1 MWYLKFKYKH
11 RDCIYSP
18 KLKELGLSVHFY
30 FLGFYEKGDYN
41 YTTALQHILGDKMQI
56 KKYISY
62 MKNHPKIV
70 NIEVYGDVILTVAK
84 HRKEI
89 ELYSRGYDQMF
100 LHPSPAYVSKDGFE
114 IIEIAFW
121 NRKPLQDF
129 IKTLER
135 NKTTTHFE
143 ILRFEEK
150 QVEDVYVSKLLL
162 KLPKMQEKAI
172 TLAFQNGYYDF
183 PRKTDLNKLAKIAKV
198 SKPTFRE
205 NLRKAEAKI
214 LPKLISQ

>member
-11 RDCIYSP
+11 SDCIYLT

-30 FLGFYEKGDYN
+30 FLGFYEKGNYT
-41 YTTALQHILGDKMQI
+41 YTTALQHILGEESKV
-56 KKYISY
+56 KKYIRY
-62 MKNHPKIV
+62 MKNHSKVV
-70 NIEVYGDVILTVAK
+70 NIETHDNVIITTAK
-84 HRKEI
+84 HKKEI

-100 LHPSPAYVSKDGFE
+100 MHPSPAYLSEDGFE

-121 NRKPLQDF
+121 SRKPLQDF
-129 IKTLER
+129 IKTLEK

-150 QVEDVYVSKLLL
+150 KMEDIYVSKLLP
-162 KLPKMQEKAI
+162 KLPSKQEEAI
-172 TLAFQNGYYDF
+172 RLAFQNGYYDF
-183 PRKTDLNKLAKIAKV
+183 PRKTDLNKLAKITKI

-214 LPKLISQ
+214 LPKLISK

>member
-11 RDCIYSP
+11 SDCIYLS

-30 FLGFYEKGDYN
+30 FLGFYEKGNYT
-41 YTTALQHILGDKMQI
+41 YTTALQHILGEKSKT
-56 KKYISY
+56 KKYIRY
-62 MKNHPKIV
+62 MKNHPKIT
-70 NIEVYGDVILTVAK
+70 NIEIHGNVIITTAK
-84 HRKEI
+84 HKKEI

-100 LHPSPAYVSKDGFE
+100 MHPSPAYLSEDGFE

-129 IKTLER
+129 IKTLEK

-150 QVEDVYVSKLLL
+150 NMEDIYISRLLP

-172 TLAFQNGYYDF
+172 GLAFQSGYYEF
-183 PRKTDLNKLAKIAKV
+183 PRKTDLNKLAKVSKV

-205 NLRKAEAKI
+205 NLKKAEAKI
-214 LPKLISQ
+214 LPKLIFK

>member
-11 RDCIYSP
+11 KDCIYAP
-18 KLKELGLSVHFY
+18 KLGELGLSVHFY
-30 FLGFYEKGDYN
+30 FLGFYEKGDYT
-41 YTTALQHILGDKMQI
+41 YTTALQHIFGEKYKI
-56 KKYISY
+56 KKYINY
-62 MKNHPKIV
+62 MKRHPKIID
-70 NIEVYGDVILTVAK
+70 IEIYGDVIITLAK
-84 HRKEI
+84 HKKEI
-89 ELYSRGYDQMF
+89 ELYAQGYDQMF
-100 LHPSPAYVSKDGFE
+100 MHPSPAYLSEDGFE

-121 NRKPLQDF
+121 SRKPIQDF
-129 IKTLER
+129 IKVLEK

-150 QVEDVYVSKLLL
+150 NMEHVYVSKLLP

-172 TLAFQNGYYDF
+172 TLAFQNRYYDF
-183 PRKTDLNKLAKIAKV
+183 PRKTNLDKLAKIAKV

-214 LPKLISQ
+214 LPKIISK